1 MMLLDATDK
10 LIAEVIEL
18 CLGVSGGFPNGVWL
32 ILITAKIVLMELQ
45 LEEEKNRLYHYIQLL
60 PFLVGVK
67 R

>member
-10 LIAEVIEL
+10 LNAEVIGL

-45 LEEEKNRLYHYIQLL
+45 LEKIKQIISLYSTTA
-60 PFLVGVK
+60 FLSRG
-67 R
+67 